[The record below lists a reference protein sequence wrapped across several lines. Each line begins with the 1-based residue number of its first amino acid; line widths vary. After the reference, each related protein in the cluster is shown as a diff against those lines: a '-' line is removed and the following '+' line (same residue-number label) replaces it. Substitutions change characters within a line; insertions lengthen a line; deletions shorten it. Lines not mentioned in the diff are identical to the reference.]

1 MDGDCMAEIW
11 GEKRYNSLNFYLR
24 QKFSE
29 KVFKVSLDAGFTC
42 PNRDGKISR
51 GGCIFCSAQGSGD
64 FTGESRDL
72 VQQFHEGVAMMKKK
86 WKCGKYIGYF
96 QAYTN
101 TYAPVNEL
109 REKYERIL
117 NIDGVVGIAIAT
129 RPDCL
134 DDDVLD
140 LLSELNQKTF
150 LWVELGFQTSNDAT
164 AKIINRGYERKV
176 YDEAVKNLKGRGI
189 KVVTHVIF
197 GLPGESREDMI
208 NTVKYVAGTGT
219 WGIKF
224 HLLYLMQGTK
234 LVDFYNG
241 GRLKFLEMDEYV
253 NLIVRSIEMLPKD
266 MVIHRLTGDSPRKL
280 LIGPMWSLR
289 KWEILN
295 AIDDELAKQDVW
307 QGNMYNE

>member
-1 MDGDCMAEIW
+1 M
-11 GEKRYNSLNFYLR
+11 
-24 QKFSE
+24 
-29 KVFKVSLDAGFTC
+29 
-42 PNRDGKISR
+42 
-51 GGCIFCSAQGSGD
+51 
-64 FTGESRDL
+64 
-72 VQQFHEGVAMMKKK
+72 
-86 WKCGKYIGYF
+86 
-96 QAYTN
+96 
-101 TYAPVNEL
+101 
-109 REKYERIL
+109 
-117 NIDGVVGIAIAT
+117 
-129 RPDCL
+129 
-134 DDDVLD
+134 
-140 LLSELNQKTF
+140 SELNQKTF

>member
-1 MDGDCMAEIW
+1 MTEMW

-42 PNRDGKISR
+42 PNRDGKISN
-51 GGCIFCSAQGSGD
+51 GGCIFCSAHGSGD
-64 FTGESRDL
+64 FTGESKDL
-72 VQQFHEGVAMMKKK
+72 VMQFYEGVAMMKKK

-101 TYAPVNEL
+101 TYAPVSEL

-117 NIDGVVGIAIAT
+117 NLDGVVGIAIAT

-134 DDDVLD
+134 QRDVLN

-150 LWVELGFQTSNDAT
+150 LWVELGLQTSNDAT
-164 AKIINRGYERKV
+164 AEIINRGYYRKI
-176 YDEAVKNLKGRGI
+176 YDEAVKNLKDRDI

-197 GLPGESREDMI
+197 GLPGETHDDML
-208 NTVKYVAGTGT
+208 NTIKYVAGTDT
-219 WGIKF
+219 WGIKL
-224 HLLYLMQGTK
+224 HLLHLMEGTR
-234 LVDFYNG
+234 LVNLYNDG
-241 GRLKFLEMDEYV
+241 GLKFLGMDEYV
-253 NLIVRSIEMLPKD
+253 DLIVKSIEMLPKG

-280 LIGPMWSLR
+280 LVGPMWSLR
-289 KWEILN
+289 KWEVLD
-295 AIDDELAKQDVW
+295 AIDDELKKRDTW
-307 QGNMYNE
+307 QGKMME